1 MNQTDKNILKK
12 VDTQIQTLR
21 EVGMPTLKELR
32 GFNSP
37 VQLYPRYDGLG
48 NTAQVSLTVK

>member
-1 MNQTDKNILKK
+1 MCSLEPPALAWDFVVFIKIAAIKPLL
-12 VDTQIQTLR
+12 D
-21 EVGMPTLKELR
+21 R